1 MTKTALPIPNLA
13 LNLSFDG
20 IDLMRRT
27 ETSWSVIKN
36 VSLSSDNLP
45 QAITAL
51 RDTMKDT
58 EQQDGSVQLFIPL
71 EQIKFLNFDHDPAWD
86 HIELLEKIVGELDGK
101 TPYSIQELRYDF
113 CISGDVVYVA
123 ATAIQTLI
131 EAEEFATSHHFI
143 PLGITAQPDTATYP
157 DYPYFGLA
165 ENPAGSMQ
173 PVSRLAP
180 GTPPAS
186 QAPSA
191 NTPAPI
197 IFSTKRLLDADNH
210 RDAGKPDTAATL
222 IAQAPSDMLQDPVVS
237 DDTPQEPKGAVALF
251 FSRRQAKPKQDRP
264 FDFAAP
270 LTLPNHRAPSAD
282 LRNDAERLTVFG
294 KRNGQVV
301 QDKPFGA
308 PSALIAAL
316 IALIIFVGGAF
327 GYYMSSGP
335 DADTDIVVLPPEPL
349 SSATNKPDTPVAIS
363 LPPKDVV
370 VPDAPDSDLDTAEL
384 EPEPE
389 TPDDINTGVIYT
401 PQELQRIYAAIGVWP
416 TEPDAPVAQTPLP
429 LGNVYIA
436 SIDPNVAIQDA
447 IALDANASLTGESFQ
462 PNTRPPA
469 PAGTIFELDGQG
481 LVKATPEGA
490 MAPDGH
496 LVYLGKPSLVPPV
509 RPEQE
514 KADEPVIETAKLLL
528 ASSGT
533 PLINLR
539 PRSRPDA
546 TIATDQAQ
554 AENDALRLLR
564 PREKPVSL
572 EDSIQETLASLE
584 QDSAD
589 TGLNEVLKPK
599 ARPKNLDTARKTA
612 VITPEEE
619 GDEAAPPTNAAP
631 KIPSNAKVSKEATI
645 KNALKLNKL
654 NLLGVYG
661 TGSKKRALVRFSNGR
676 RQMVSVGDKLDG
688 GKVAAIGD
696 TELRYVKSGQ
706 NVVLKLPKG

>member
-1 MTKTALPIPNLA
+1 
-13 LNLSFDG
+13 
-20 IDLMRRT
+20 
-27 ETSWSVIKN
+27 
-36 VSLSSDNLP
+36 
-45 QAITAL
+45 
-51 RDTMKDT
+51 
-58 EQQDGSVQLFIPL
+58 
-71 EQIKFLNFDHDPAWD
+71 
-86 HIELLEKIVGELDGK
+86 
-101 TPYSIQELRYDF
+101 
-113 CISGDVVYVA
+113 
-123 ATAIQTLI
+123 
-131 EAEEFATSHHFI
+131 
-143 PLGITAQPDTATYP
+143 
-157 DYPYFGLA
+157 
-165 ENPAGSMQ
+165 
-173 PVSRLAP
+173 
-180 GTPPAS
+180 
-186 QAPSA
+186 
-191 NTPAPI
+191 
-197 IFSTKRLLDADNH
+197 
-210 RDAGKPDTAATL
+210 
-222 IAQAPSDMLQDPVVS
+222 
-237 DDTPQEPKGAVALF
+237 
-251 FSRRQAKPKQDRP
+251 
-264 FDFAAP
+264 
-270 LTLPNHRAPSAD
+270 
-282 LRNDAERLTVFG
+282 
-294 KRNGQVV
+294 
-301 QDKPFGA
+301 
-308 PSALIAAL
+308 
-316 IALIIFVGGAF
+316 
-327 GYYMSSGP
+327 
-335 DADTDIVVLPPEPL
+335 
-349 SSATNKPDTPVAIS
+349 
-363 LPPKDVV
+363 
-370 VPDAPDSDLDTAEL
+370 
-384 EPEPE
+384 
-389 TPDDINTGVIYT
+389 
-401 PQELQRIYAAIGVWP
+401 
-416 TEPDAPVAQTPLP
+416 
-429 LGNVYIA
+429 
-436 SIDPNVAIQDA
+436 
-447 IALDANASLTGESFQ
+447 
-462 PNTRPPA
+462 
-469 PAGTIFELDGQG
+469 
-481 LVKATPEGA
+481 

-514 KADEPVIETAKLLL
+514 KADEPVIETAKSLL

-572 EDSIQETLASLE
+572 EDRIQETLASLE